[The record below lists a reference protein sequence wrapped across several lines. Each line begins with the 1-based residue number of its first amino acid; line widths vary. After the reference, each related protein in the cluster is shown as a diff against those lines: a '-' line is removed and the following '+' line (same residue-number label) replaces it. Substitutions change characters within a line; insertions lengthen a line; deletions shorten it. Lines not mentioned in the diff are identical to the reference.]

1 MSALADRSAVA
12 RGRRAVLIGL
22 ILTMGLAAMDTT
34 IVATAI
40 PIVVRDLGGFS
51 LFAWVFSAYVLA
63 QVVSI
68 PVYGRLADFYG
79 RKRLLIL
86 GTIVFLGGSMLS
98 GLAWSM
104 VSLIAFRGLQGLG
117 AGAIQALVYTV
128 AGDLYDVRERG
139 RIQGWLSSVW
149 GISAVLG
156 PLLGGALAE
165 YASWRWIFFI
175 NVPLGIAALIVISTR
190 LHEQV
195 TPRRHSI
202 DYGGALLMVGG
213 VGLLV
218 FGLLQGGV
226 AWSWTSR
233 ASVGVFA
240 GALALLAAF
249 AWCETRVAEPIAP
262 PWMIRGRLMA
272 TTNAATVGLG
282 LLIIALSE
290 FLPTYLQGVYRTSA
304 IVAGLCLAT
313 MSITW
318 PIMSALSARL
328 YLRLGFRDPALLGAG
343 LTLSAGLMF
352 ALTPSSA
359 PFWSSALESA
369 VMGAGLGLISTPVLV
384 GLQSVVAWEQRGSV
398 TGANMFSR
406 YLGQTVGAAI
416 AGSIANASLPPNLH
430 NISSAIA
437 SGPVSPRV
445 RAALDAATHNVFWAL
460 VAAAVLC
467 VVALAV
473 TPRHFSSPI

>member
-1 MSALADRSAVA
+1 
-12 RGRRAVLIGL
+12 
-22 ILTMGLAAMDTT
+22 
-34 IVATAI
+34 
-40 PIVVRDLGGFS
+40 
-51 LFAWVFSAYVLA
+51 
-63 QVVSI
+63 
-68 PVYGRLADFYG
+68 
-79 RKRLLIL
+79 
-86 GTIVFLGGSMLS
+86 
-98 GLAWSM
+98 
-104 VSLIAFRGLQGLG
+104 
-117 AGAIQALVYTV
+117 
-128 AGDLYDVRERG
+128 
-139 RIQGWLSSVW
+139 
-149 GISAVLG
+149 
-156 PLLGGALAE
+156 
-165 YASWRWIFFI
+165 
-175 NVPLGIAALIVISTR
+175 
-190 LHEQV
+190 
-195 TPRRHSI
+195 
-202 DYGGALLMVGG
+202 
-213 VGLLV
+213 
-218 FGLLQGGV
+218 
-226 AWSWTSR
+226 
-233 ASVGVFA
+233 
-240 GALALLAAF
+240 
-249 AWCETRVAEPIAP
+249 
-262 PWMIRGRLMA
+262 
-272 TTNAATVGLG
+272 
-282 LLIIALSE
+282 IIALSE